1 MDETI
6 VVNKFDLNSMVKNPT
21 ILLNAKRGS
30 GKSVCIKHLLW
41 YFGNVL
47 HYPAGILCSKSESVD
62 PFYQDFFP
70 DSFIYDS
77 CSDEL
82 FTKIFCSFTFFLYFC
97 NQKHKKLSYE
107 QKRKHYNGRLFAV
120 QRLPKVSAVAY

>member
-1 MDETI
+1 METI
-6 VVNKFDLNSMVKNPT
+6 TVGPFDLNSMVKNPT

-82 FTKIFCSFTFFLYFC
+82 FTKILRRQS
-97 NQKHKKLSYE
+97 K
-107 QKRKHYNGRLFAV
+107 
-120 QRLPKVSAVAY
+120 